1 MAASASGI
9 VASVAANDTN
19 RMLLENEV
27 TIDGAEHIE
36 NCFKL
41 MIGSCI
47 KYTRKHRRKGMTYC
61 IMMVTNSTQRCAVF
75 VINL

>member
-36 NCFKL
+36 
-41 MIGSCI
+41 
-47 KYTRKHRRKGMTYC
+47 
-61 IMMVTNSTQRCAVF
+61 
-75 VINL
+75 